1 MLQGSTN
8 DQQLRV
14 VNTNTGSR
22 AYGIGIHTDPSRPP
36 LAVNS
41 RTKVAS
47 LNSDLLD
54 GLDSTALQK
63 RVTGSCG
70 DGSAIAG
77 VNSTGSV
84 SCTKTT
90 QFPIH
95 AVLANGNFLDQ
106 FLESSMSLQLQC
118 RILPNGF
125 VGPIFISHVD
135 SDATLNWMFSEGGTT
150 STVNANGTTVP
161 ARQHTGFSLP
171 GTRLEGQFIWSD
183 ANSVVT
189 VRLNVVDNPETCQ
202 FTGTALIAAT
212 S

>member
-1 MLQGSTN
+1 M
-8 DQQLRV
+8 
-14 VNTNTGSR
+14 
-22 AYGIGIHTDPSRPP
+22 
-36 LAVNS
+36 NS
-41 RTKVAS
+41 HAKVAN

-54 GLDSTALQK
+54 GLHSSALQK

-70 DGSAIAG
+70 DGSAIAS
-77 VNSTGSV
+77 VNADGSV

-95 AVLANGNFLDQ
+95 AVLTNGNFLDQ

-118 RILPNGF
+118 RIFPNGF
-125 VGPIFISHVD
+125 VGPIFTSHID

-161 ARQHTGFSLP
+161 AGRRMEFSLP
-171 GTRLEGQFIWSD
+171 GARLEGQFIWSRRELRRHRAPERRGQSRD
-183 ANSVVT
+183 VSVHRHCADRDHLVT
-189 VRLNVVDNPETCQ
+189 GN
-202 FTGTALIAAT
+202 A